1 MINLIR
7 KLIYFLI
14 ISAICAY
21 FYNLFEV
28 DNLNGIYKVTA
39 MYVGMTILFGYTILY
54 LGIVILLIYDIYR
67 FILSKDRKFLYH
79 LGYDVLIPI
88 ICIYI
93 FAPNIQL

>member
-7 KLIYFLI
+7 KLIYFI
-14 ISAICAY
+14 ILSAICAY

-28 DNLNGIYKVTA
+28 NNLNGIYKVIA
-39 MYVGMTILFGYTILY
+39 MYFGMILLFGYPILY
-54 LGIVILLIYDIYR
+54 LGVVILLIYDSYM
-67 FILSKDRKFLYH
+67 FNLSKDRKFLYH

-93 FAPNIQL
+93 FAPNI